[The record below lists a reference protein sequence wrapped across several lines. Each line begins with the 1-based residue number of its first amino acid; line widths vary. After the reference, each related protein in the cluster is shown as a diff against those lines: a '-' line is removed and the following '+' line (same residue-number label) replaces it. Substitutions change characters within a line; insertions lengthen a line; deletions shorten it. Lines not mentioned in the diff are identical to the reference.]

1 MIHITQSGSLEAVEG
16 SYIKLRLI
24 RSSGPLVCISLIP
37 SNSVLFY
44 VWELLAVNT
53 HKDTYLLTCWLFDAG
68 ESCFVP
74 NKFI

>member
-1 MIHITQSGSLEAVEG
+1 MQSGSLEAVEA

-24 RSSGPLVCISLIP
+24 SSSGRLVCISLIP

-53 HKDTYLLTCWLFDAG
+53 HKDTLLTSRLFDAE

-74 NKFI
+74 QKFI